1 MPIKNPS
8 KTREDIKPSIGREIH
23 LGINKNHDKIVTGH
37 IRKTNETR
45 PEIPNEE
52 KKTISPDAP
61 SPALLRVPLSW
72 VLSL

>member
-1 MPIKNPS
+1 MHAQNPS
-8 KTREDIKPSIGREIH
+8 KTKEDIKPSIGRKIQ
-23 LGINKNHDKIVTGH
+23 LGINKNHENIVTGH

-45 PEIPNEE
+45 PNFPMMKKPN
-52 KKTISPDAP
+52 ISRAP